1 MRDPRYPT
9 LPATL
14 PIPDDAG
21 LITTVVRVDLNEVI
35 DRDLEEF
42 LDLLSIRAVRN
53 ELLMGTAY
61 DVTGLDGGILL
72 LTVRGDITLAYE
84 EYQSTDD
91 QRVTHKLFTVTL
103 ELPVQA
109 PDATA
114 AARIA
119 EAMYQERGSHWT
131 VCVYEGDSARGEPT
145 RIDLDDVSGD
155 GDTT

>member
-21 LITTVVRVDLNEVI
+21 CITTVVRVGLNEVI

-42 LDLLSIRAVRN
+42 LDLLSSRAAGN

-61 DVTGLDGGILL
+61 EVTGLDGGTLL
-72 LTVRGDITLAYE
+72 LTVTGDITMAYE
-84 EYQSTDD
+84 EYQSTAD
-91 QRVTHKLFTVTL
+91 QSGPHKAFTVTL
-103 ELPVQA
+103 ELPVEA
-109 PDATA
+109 SDATT

-119 EAMYQERGSHWT
+119 EAMYQEPGSHWT
-131 VCVYEGDSARGEPT
+131 VSVYEGDSARGEPT
-145 RIDLDDVSGD
+145 RIDLDDVPGD
-155 GDTT
+155 AYAT